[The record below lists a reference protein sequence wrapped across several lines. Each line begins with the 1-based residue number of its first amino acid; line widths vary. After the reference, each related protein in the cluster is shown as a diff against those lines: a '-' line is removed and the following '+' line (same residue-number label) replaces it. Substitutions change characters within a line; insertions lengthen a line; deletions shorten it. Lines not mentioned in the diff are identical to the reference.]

1 MKNVFK
7 MSVLVLLVLP
17 NLFAQITLR
26 DKNTINKINVKPI
39 KFDSLSKI
47 SFQKKVIDYKKYI
60 GQKLYFAPTS
70 KKYTTHKT
78 EIINYLTTTK
88 SIPIVKS
95 GKIPFEK
102 LYFYSE
108 YKDEK
113 LKLIPFEKYENWK
126 KDYEEIDK
134 AITNIYEP
142 KFYHE
147 KTDATY
153 GKIYGEFGTLPEKV
167 EGKYFTILDIKA
179 KTFYGKEFL
188 KLEETKIEELV
199 DKIALK
205 VSLKNEETNDT
216 IYWNIDPVKNIKN
229 YPFHLTSYLEKRLQ
243 LHLNKNLVAVKKINN
258 GIDINTGEIINI
270 TKGQK
275 WYCSGIR
282 FTDTTKSTHSTPL
295 YFLRNGKNKIQIDLE
310 EVTNESFITEEDYN
324 EIEIQKKK
332 AEKNKKSIKEK

>member
-1 MKNVFK
+1 MKIVFK
-7 MSVLVLLVLP
+7 MSVLGLFVLP
-17 NLFAQITLR
+17 NLFAQTTLN
-26 DKNTINKINVKPI
+26 DKNTINEITIKPI
-39 KFDSLSKI
+39 EFDSLSKI
-47 SFQKKVIDYKKYI
+47 SFQKKVKDYKKYV

-70 KKYTTHKT
+70 KKHNTNKT

-126 KDYEEIDK
+126 KDYKEIDK
-134 AITNIYEP
+134 AITNVYEP

-153 GKIYGEFGTLPEKV
+153 GEIFGEFGTIPEKV

-179 KTFYGKEFL
+179 KTFYGKDFL
-188 KLEETKIEELV
+188 KLEEAKIEELE
-199 DKIALK
+199 DKISLK
-205 VSLKNEETNDT
+205 LALKNEETNDT
-216 IYWNIDPVKNIKN
+216 IYWNIDQVKNIKN
-229 YPFHLTSYLEKRLQ
+229 YPFHLTSYLEKRQQ
-243 LHLNKNLVAVKKINN
+243 LHLNKNLVALKKINN
-258 GIDINTGEIINI
+258 LTDINTGEIITI

-275 WYCSGIR
+275 WYCSDIR
-282 FTDTTKSTHSTPL
+282 FTDTTKSAHITPY
-295 YFLRNGKNKIQIDLE
+295 YFLTNGKNEVQIDLE
-310 EVTNESFITEEDYN
+310 DITNEGFISEEDYI
-324 EIEIQKKK
+324 EIER
-332 AEKNKKSIKEK
+332 ENKKVKKN

>member
-1 MKNVFK
+1 MKLILKLNIIG
-7 MSVLVLLVLP
+7 LLLLT
-17 NLFAQITLR
+17 NLNAQTTLR

-153 GKIYGEFGTLPEKV
+153 GKIYGEFGTIPEKV
-167 EGKYFTILDIKA
+167 EGKYFTILDIQV
-179 KTFYGKEFL
+179 KTFYGKDF
-188 KLEETKIEELV
+188 
-199 DKIALK
+199 
-205 VSLKNEETNDT
+205 
-216 IYWNIDPVKNIKN
+216 
-229 YPFHLTSYLEKRLQ
+229 
-243 LHLNKNLVAVKKINN
+243 
-258 GIDINTGEIINI
+258 
-270 TKGQK
+270 
-275 WYCSGIR
+275 
-282 FTDTTKSTHSTPL
+282 
-295 YFLRNGKNKIQIDLE
+295 
-310 EVTNESFITEEDYN
+310 
-324 EIEIQKKK
+324 
-332 AEKNKKSIKEK
+332 

>member
-1 MKNVFK
+1 MK
-7 MSVLVLLVLP
+7 LVLKLSITGLLLTTHL
-17 NLFAQITLR
+17 NAQTTLS
-26 DKNTINKINVKPI
+26 DKNTINKIIIKPI
-39 KFDSLSKI
+39 EFDSLSKI
-47 SFQKKVIDYKKYI
+47 SFQKKVKDYKKYV

-134 AITNIYEP
+134 AITNVYEP

-153 GKIYGEFGTLPEKV
+153 GEIFGEFGTLPEKV
-167 EGKYFTILDIKA
+167 EGKYFTILDIQV
-179 KTFYGKEFL
+179 KTFYGKDFL
-188 KLEETKIEELV
+188 KLEAAKIEELE
-199 DKIALK
+199 DKISLK
-205 VSLKNEETNDT
+205 LALKNEETNDT
-216 IYWNIDPVKNIKN
+216 IYWNIDQVKNIKN
-229 YPFHLTSYLEKRLQ
+229 YPFHLTSYLEKRQQ
-243 LHLNKNLVAVKKINN
+243 LHLNKNLVAVKEIKNA
-258 GIDINTGEIINI
+258 IDINTGEIINI

-275 WYCSGIR
+275 WFCSNIC
-282 FTDTTKSTHSTPL
+282 FTDSMKSTHITPF
-295 YFLRNGKNKIQIDLE
+295 YFLTNGKHEIQIDLE
-310 EVTNESFITEEDYN
+310 EINKESFITEETYN
-324 EIEIQKKK
+324 KIESEKLRKK
-332 AEKNKKSIKEK
+332 

>member
-1 MKNVFK
+1 MKLILKLNIIG
-7 MSVLVLLVLP
+7 LLLLT
-17 NLFAQITLR
+17 NLNAQTTLR

-153 GKIYGEFGTLPEKV
+153 GKIYGEFGTIPEKV
-167 EGKYFTILDIKA
+167 EGKYFTILDIQV
-179 KTFYGKEFL
+179 KTFYGKDFL
-188 KLEETKIEELV
+188 KLEEAKIEELE
-199 DKIALK
+199 DKISLK
-205 VSLKNEETNDT
+205 LALKNEETNDT
-216 IYWNIDPVKNIKN
+216 IYWNIDQVKNIKN
-229 YPFHLTSYLEKRLQ
+229 YTFHLTSYLEKRQQ
-243 LHLNKNLVAVKKINN
+243 LHLNKNLVAVKEIKNA
-258 GIDINTGEIINI
+258 IDINTGEIITI

-275 WYCSGIR
+275 WYCSDIC
-282 FTDTTKSTHSTPL
+282 FTDTTKSTHITAF
-295 YFLRNGKNKIQIDLE
+295 YFLTNGKNEIQIELE
-310 EVTNESFITEEDYN
+310 DITNESFITEEDY
-324 EIEIQKKK
+324 IEIQ
-332 AEKNKKSIKEK
+332 NKKVKKN

>member
-1 MKNVFK
+1 MKLILKLNIIG
-7 MSVLVLLVLP
+7 LLLLT
-17 NLFAQITLR
+17 NLNAQTTLR

-142 KFYHE
+142 KFYHQ

-153 GKIYGEFGTLPEKV
+153 GEIFGEFGTLPEKV
-167 EGKYFTILDIKA
+167 EGKCFKILDIQV

-188 KLEETKIEELV
+188 KLEEAKIEELE

-205 VSLKNEETNDT
+205 LALKNEETNDT
-216 IYWNIDPVKNIKN
+216 IYWNIDQVKNIKN
-229 YPFHLTSYLEKRLQ
+229 YPFYLTSYLEKRLQ
-243 LHLNKNLVAVKKINN
+243 LHLNKNLVALKKINN
-258 GIDINTGEIINI
+258 LTDINTGEIITI

-275 WYCSGIR
+275 WYCSDIS
-282 FTDTTKSTHSTPL
+282 FTDTTKSSHITPF
-295 YFLRNGKNKIQIDLE
+295 YFFKNEKNEIQIDLE
-310 EVTNESFITEEDYN
+310 DITNESFITEEDY
-324 EIEIQKKK
+324 IEIQ
-332 AEKNKKSIKEK
+332 NKKVKKN

>member
-1 MKNVFK
+1 MKIVFK
-7 MSVLVLLVLP
+7 MSVLGLFILP
-17 NLFAQITLR
+17 NLFAQRTLL
-26 DKNTINKINVKPI
+26 DKNTIEKTNDKSIEL
-39 KFDSLSKI
+39 DSLSKI
-47 SFQKKVIDYKKYI
+47 SFQKKVIDYKKYV

-70 KKYTTHKT
+70 KKHNTHKT
-78 EIINYLTTTK
+78 EIINYLTSNE
-88 SIPIVKS
+88 SIQISKS

-113 LKLIPFEKYENWK
+113 LKLIPIEKYENWK
-126 KDYEEIDK
+126 KDYNDIDK

-142 KFYHE
+142 TFYHQ

-167 EGKYFTILDIKA
+167 EGKYFTILDIQV
-179 KTFYGKEFL
+179 KTFYGKDFL
-188 KLEETKIEELV
+188 KLEDAKIEELE
-199 DKIALK
+199 DKISLK
-205 VSLKNEETNDT
+205 LALKNEETSDT
-216 IYWNIDPVKNIKN
+216 IYWKIDQVKNIKN
-229 YPFHLTSYLEKRLQ
+229 YPFHLTSYLEKRQQ

-275 WYCSGIR
+275 WYCSDIR
-282 FTDTTKSTHSTPL
+282 FTDTTKSTHSTPF
-295 YFLRNGKNKIQIDLE
+295 YFLRNGKNEIQIDLE

-324 EIEIQKKK
+324 EIEIQ
-332 AEKNKKSIKEK
+332 NKKVKKN

>member
-1 MKNVFK
+1 MKIVYK
-7 MSVLVLLVLP
+7 ISVLVFFVLP
-17 NLFAQITLR
+17 NLFAQAIIY
-26 DKNTINKINVKPI
+26 DKNTINKTNVKPI
-39 KFDSLSKI
+39 ELDSLSKI
-47 SFQKKVIDYKKYI
+47 SFKKRVIDYKKYI

-70 KKYTTHKT
+70 KKHNTSKT
-78 EIINYLTTTK
+78 GIINYLTSND
-88 SIPIVKS
+88 SIQIIKS

-113 LKLIPFEKYENWK
+113 LKLIPVEKYENWK

-142 KFYHE
+142 KFYHQ

-153 GKIYGEFGTLPEKV
+153 GKIFGECGTIPEKV
-167 EGKYFTILDIKA
+167 EGKYFTILDIKV

-188 KLEETKIEELV
+188 KLEDVKIEELE

-205 VSLKNEETNDT
+205 VALKNEETNDT

-243 LHLNKNLVAVKKINN
+243 LHLKKNLVAVNKITNLT
-258 GIDINTGEIINI
+258 DINTGEIIII

-275 WYCSGIR
+275 WYCSEIR
-282 FTDTTKSTHSTPL
+282 FSDTSKSSHFAPF
-295 YFLRNGKNKIQIDLE
+295 YFLTNGKNEIQIDLE
-310 EVTNESFITEEDYN
+310 DITNESFITEEDYI
-324 EIEIQKKK
+324 EIEIQ
-332 AEKNKKSIKEK
+332 NKKVKKN